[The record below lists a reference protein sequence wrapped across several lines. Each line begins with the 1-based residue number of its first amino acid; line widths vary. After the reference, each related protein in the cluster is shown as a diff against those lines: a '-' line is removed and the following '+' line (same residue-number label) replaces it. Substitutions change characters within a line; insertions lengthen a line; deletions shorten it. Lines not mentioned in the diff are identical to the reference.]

1 MTENQRQAAVPDMA
15 LLYMKSRC
23 SAILQI
29 WKRSDA
35 GLSWKGDKIDREQG
49 GQQGVTIQW
58 TRLRAT
64 AGQGK
69 EV

>member
-29 WKRSDA
+29 WK
-35 GLSWKGDKIDREQG
+35 
-49 GQQGVTIQW
+49 GVTQDYLGKV
-58 TRLRAT
+58 TRLIANREAN
-64 AGQGK
+64 K
-69 EV
+69 E